1 MTTETRTPAIDATVH
16 AMYRNAVGTNWAAAD
31 SAAVTL
37 KFSNGQELFISA
49 DSLPNDVFMQALA
62 HGLKQ
67 KLVDAAAI
75 SRNPD
80 TGRSATID
88 DKYNAV
94 REVFDRLM
102 SGQWNKVRDGGAST
116 KGGLLFRALCLMYPD
131 KTPDAIK
138 AFLDKKT
145 PAEKTALRNTAR
157 IASIIATFK
166 ADEIDDDIDAD
177 TLLDEL
183 N

>member
-1 MTTETRTPAIDATVH
+1 MTTETRTPAIDATTTP
-16 AMYRNAVGTNWAAAD
+16 AGDMENGGL
-31 SAAVTL
+31 TL
-37 KFSNGQELFISA
+37 AFSNGETLTIQLRDLTTAILE
-49 DSLPNDVFMQALA
+49 QAAL

-94 REVFDRLM
+94 REVYDRLL
-102 SGQWNKVRDGGAST
+102 SGHWNKTRADGAST
-116 KGGLLFRALCLMYPD
+116 KGGLLFRALCLMYAD
-131 KTPDAIK
+131 KTPEAIK

-145 PAEKTALRNTAR
+145 AAEKTALRNTAK
-157 IASIIATFK
+157 IAAIIATLK
-166 ADEIDDDIDAD
+166 EDVADDGIDAD
-177 TLLDEL
+177 SLLDEL

>member
-1 MTTETRTPAIDATVH
+1 MNDTTKTIDATTSTDT
-16 AMYRNAVGTNWAAAD
+16 M
-31 SAAVTL
+31 SLTL
-37 KFSNGQELFISA
+37 TFSNGETIVLTTAQISTEIA
-49 DSLPNDVFMQALA
+49 NQALL

-80 TGRSATID
+80 TGRSATVD

-94 REVFDRLM
+94 REVYDRLLA
-102 SGQWNKVRDGGAST
+102 GQWNKSRGEGSGT
-116 KGGLLFRALCLMYPD
+116 SGGLLFRALCQMYAD

-145 PAEKTALRNTAR
+145 PAEKAALRATPK
-157 IASIIATFK
+157 IAAIIDTLRADK
-166 ADEIDDDIDAD
+166 ASDIDAD
-177 TLLDEL
+177 ELLADLE
-183 N
+183 

>member
-1 MTTETRTPAIDATVH
+1 MTTETRTPAIEATITGDDILTASLKLTFSDGRTLSINPATMSDNMQH
-16 AMYRNAVGTNWAAAD
+16 AAM
-31 SAAVTL
+31 
-37 KFSNGQELFISA
+37 
-49 DSLPNDVFMQALA
+49 M
-62 HGLKQ
+62 HGFKQ

-94 REVFDRLM
+94 REVYDRLL
-102 SGQWNKVRDGGAST
+102 SGQWNKIRTDGAST
-116 KGGLLFRALCLMYPD
+116 KGGLLFRALCIMYAD

-145 PAEKTALRNTAR
+145 PAEKTALRNTAK
-157 IASIIATFK
+157 IAAIIATLK
-166 ADEIDDDIDAD
+166 EEPTDGIDAD
-177 TLLDEL
+177 GLLDEL
-183 N
+183 ND

>member
-1 MTTETRTPAIDATVH
+1 MNTTTRTPAISADTNVAT
-16 AMYRNAVGTNWAAAD
+16 M
-31 SAAVTL
+31 TL
-37 KFSNGQELFISA
+37 QMVFSNGETISLSVDELTA
-49 DSLPNDVFMQALA
+49 EMQHTAMM

-94 REVFDRLM
+94 REVYDRLL
-102 SGQWNKVRDGGAST
+102 SGQWNKNRESGAV
-116 KGGLLFRALCLMYPD
+116 KGGLLFRALCMFYPD
-131 KTPDAIK
+131 KTPEAIRT
-138 AFLDKKT
+138 FLEAKT
-145 PAEKTALRNTAR
+145 AEQKTALRKVPK
-157 IASIIATFK
+157 IAAIIATLK
-166 ADEIDDDIDAD
+166 DNDTDTDGVDTDA
-177 TLLDEL
+177 LLDEL

>member
-1 MTTETRTPAIDATVH
+1 MTTETRTPAIDATTTLGDGNHTIEAPTGFIHLVFGSGATLTIATNELSPTIRGQ
-16 AMYRNAVGTNWAAAD
+16 AM
-31 SAAVTL
+31 L
-37 KFSNGQELFISA
+37 
-49 DSLPNDVFMQALA
+49 

-94 REVFDRLM
+94 REVYDRLL
-102 SGQWNKVRDGGAST
+102 SGQWNKIRDGGSGT
-116 KGGLLFRALCLMYPD
+116 KGGLLFRALCMLYPD
-131 KTPDAIK
+131 KTAEAIR

-145 PAEKTALRNTAR
+145 AAEKTALRNTKK
-157 IASIIATFK
+157 IADIILTLK
-166 ADEIDDDIDAD
+166 DDEAGDEVDTDAM
-177 TLLDEL
+177 LDEL

>member
-1 MTTETRTPAIDATVH
+1 MTNEITRTPAINATVDMENVNDPTLTLIFGNGEVLCIMAH
-16 AMYRNAVGTNWAAAD
+16 QLTVELAQTAM
-31 SAAVTL
+31 
-37 KFSNGQELFISA
+37 
-49 DSLPNDVFMQALA
+49 M

-80 TGRSATID
+80 TGRTASVD

-94 REVFDRLM
+94 KEVFDRLIA
-102 SGQWNKVRDGGAST
+102 GQWNKQRDGAGAT
-116 KGGLLFRALCLMYPD
+116 KGGLLFRALCMLYAD

-145 PAEKTALRNTAR
+145 ATEKTALRNTAK
-157 IASIIATFK
+157 IAAIIATLK
-166 ADEIDDDIDAD
+166 EDDDNGDVDVDAM
-177 TLLDEL
+177 LDEL

>member
-1 MTTETRTPAIDATVH
+1 MTTNTPTRTPAIDVTINLATK
-16 AMYRNAVGTNWAAAD
+16 AMQLAFANGETLSLSTN
-31 SAAVTL
+31 
-37 KFSNGQELFISA
+37 ELSRDIIE
-49 DSLPNDVFMQALA
+49 QAMW

-94 REVFDRLM
+94 REVYARLLA
-102 SGQWNKVRDGGAST
+102 GQWNKNRGDGTGTSN
-116 KGGLLFRALCLMYPD
+116 GGLLFRALCLHYPA
-131 KTPDAIK
+131 KTPEAIR

-145 PAEKTALRNTAR
+145 AAEKTALRNVPA
-157 IASIIATFK
+157 IMAIIATLK
-166 ADEIDDDIDAD
+166 SDSDVDTDA
-177 TLLDEL
+177 LLGEL